1 MESVSKNINWNAGV
15 ERIIKRNIYI
25 GNYEGAI
32 DCALKSG
39 RIGEALLL
47 VKISFFYLNI
57 NIYTVKLH
65 HL

>member
-15 ERIIKRNIYI
+15 ERIIKRNIFI

-47 VKISFFYLNI
+47 VILKI
-57 NIYTVKLH
+57 IYQL
-65 HL
+65 